1 MGYPTFILG
10 YFMTFKKFSTLAIA
24 LAITACSDDTSS
36 NVKEISPASS
46 SSVGNPNLEYSSASP
61 DTSANEPIRDTV
73 WNKAN
78 LTWYESYPAPESEEC
93 IEYNGCTWAGWFAA
107 LDEKQTENWVSENN
121 IISIHE
127 RDFQKYRLKTF
138 RLRKNGFS
146 IDAIVYDM
154 CADEDCDGCCTENAD
169 EGGIGFLI
177 DIEKYTKKRFNNYG
191 SGVIEWTCLDC
202 E

>member
-1 MGYPTFILG
+1 
-10 YFMTFKKFSTLAIA
+10 MTFKKISTLAAILTIIA
-24 LAITACSDDTSS
+24 CGDDTSN
-36 NVKEISPASS
+36 NVKEPSPASS
-46 SSVGNPNLEYSSASP
+46 SSIDIPNPELSSSSLDANG
-61 DTSANEPIRDTV
+61 NEPVKDTI

-93 IEYNGCTWAGWFAA
+93 IEYNGCTWAGWFAG
-107 LDEKQTENWVSENN
+107 LDDQQSEEWVSENN

-127 RDFQKYRLKTF
+127 RDFEKYKLKTF

-146 IDAIVYDM
+146 IDAVVYDM
-154 CADEDCDGCCTENAD
+154 CSDEDCDGCCTENAD
-169 EGGIGFLI
+169 NGGIGFLI

-202 E
+202 N

>member
-1 MGYPTFILG
+1 
-10 YFMTFKKFSTLAIA
+10 MTFKKFSTLAAILTIIA
-24 LAITACSDDTSS
+24 CGDDTS
-36 NVKEISPASS
+36 NNAKEPSPASS
-46 SSVGNPNLEYSSASP
+46 SSIDIPNPELSSSSLDANG
-61 DTSANEPIRDTV
+61 NEPVKDTI

-93 IEYNGCTWAGWFAA
+93 IEYNGCTWAGWFAG
-107 LDEKQTENWVSENN
+107 LDDQQSEEWVSENN

-127 RDFQKYRLKTF
+127 RDFEKYKLKTF

-146 IDAIVYDM
+146 IDAVVYDM
-154 CADEDCDGCCTENAD
+154 CSDEDCDGCCTENAD
-169 EGGIGFLI
+169 NGGIGFLI

-202 E
+202 N

>member
-1 MGYPTFILG
+1 
-10 YFMTFKKFSTLAIA
+10 MTFKKFSTLAAILTIIA
-24 LAITACSDDTSS
+24 CGDDTS
-36 NVKEISPASS
+36 NNAKEPSPASS
-46 SSVGNPNLEYSSASP
+46 SSIDIPNPELSSSSLDANG
-61 DTSANEPIRDTV
+61 NEPVKDTI

-93 IEYNGCTWAGWFAA
+93 IEYNGCTWAGWFAG
-107 LDEKQTENWVSENN
+107 LDDQQSEEWVSENN

-127 RDFQKYRLKTF
+127 RDFEKYKLKTF

-146 IDAIVYDM
+146 IDAVVYDM
-154 CADEDCDGCCTENAD
+154 CSDEDCDGCCTENAD
-169 EGGIGFLI
+169 NDGIGFLI

-202 E
+202 N

>member
-1 MGYPTFILG
+1 
-10 YFMTFKKFSTLAIA
+10 MTFKKCSTLAAILTIIA
-24 LAITACSDDTSS
+24 CGDDTSN
-36 NVKEISPASS
+36 NVKEPSPASS
-46 SSVGNPNLEYSSASP
+46 SSIDIPNPELSSSSLDANG
-61 DTSANEPIRDTV
+61 NEPVKDTI

-93 IEYNGCTWAGWFAA
+93 IEYNGCTWTGWFAG
-107 LDEKQTENWVSENN
+107 LDDHQSEEWVSENN

-127 RDFQKYRLKTF
+127 RDFEKYKLKTF

-146 IDAIVYDM
+146 IDAVVYDM
-154 CADEDCDGCCTENAD
+154 CSDEDCDGCCTENAD
-169 EGGIGFLI
+169 NGGIGFLI

-202 E
+202 N